1 MNIRRLL
8 PVLLSAILLCSCT
21 HCKRQRQYNA
31 GIDSIKAQLDTLLG
45 SEGAQID
52 SLACLGM
59 AKAGDS
65 TDYYYFLLYRASTKM
80 WANDSVA
87 TDSLLRKFWQYAG
100 RTQTSPRQNDLFAKY
115 YVLKG
120 NHATVNYKIKD
131 ALRYYKAAYLYQ
143 EKGTNSLYKTTI
155 LTDLSDNY
163 LAMSDYAKGAYCLRK
178 VLLVSDS
185 LNNTDAKIQALTG
198 LAGIYIGLANYPEA
212 DKYLTEVGKLV
223 PKMHGRQLFIYY
235 NTLGNYYFYKGDYN
249 RTLQIFKRMNAHL
262 NAITNTDFD
271 RNLTWLNLADAY
283 IRTGHIDS
291 ALAYHNKCKNFYVKN
306 QNKTALYYLETQKIA
321 ILLQK
326 NRLKEV
332 GLLLRKKTE
341 QNIESQQ
348 VCLRYNYLVDYYTRI
363 GDDHNALIYFKR
375 LTHLNDSIKNETQK
389 LATAESEFRYRQDSK
404 SLRLELALSKTQEH
418 YHKVQLLFAVALF
431 IIFLLVAA
439 YCTIYKYNRNR
450 RMQMMKNVKKRIL
463 KLQMEE
469 LRNRVSP
476 HFIFNVLNY
485 ELYNREH
492 KKKETDIN
500 RLIRLIRS
508 GLEQSDEIC
517 VPLYKELD
525 FIDSYVE
532 LQRYGL
538 SENFEYHLEIDKNV
552 NENTLIPS
560 MIIQTAVENAIK
572 HGLRGLTGNTRLDI
586 KIRNDDSIMQIL
598 VTDNGRGLTATEV
611 KDDSTGTGMTVI
623 RETLKMLNEHN
634 GIKMGYEM
642 GGNPGGSGCLVKIS
656 IPLEYD
662 YSLGI

>member
-1 MNIRRLL
+1 MNIHRLL
-8 PVLLSAILLCSCT
+8 PVLLSAMLLCSCT
-21 HCKRQRQYNA
+21 HCKRQRQYDA

-45 SEGAQID
+45 SEGTQID
-52 SLACLGM
+52 RLACLGM
-59 AKAGDS
+59 AKSRDS
-65 TDYYYFLLYRASTKM
+65 TDYYYFLLYRASAKM
-80 WANDSVA
+80 WANDY
-87 TDSLLRKFWQYAG
+87 TGTESLLRKFRLYAA
-100 RTQTSPRQNDLFAKY
+100 RTQTSPKLNDLFAKY
-115 YVLKG
+115 FVLKG
-120 NHATVNYKIKD
+120 NQATLNVKFKEAIKNYES
-131 ALRYYKAAYLYQ
+131 AYSYQ
-143 EKGTNSLYKTTI
+143 GKGTNKRYRTTI

-163 LAMSDYAKGAYCLRK
+163 LAMSNYAKGASCLRK
-178 VLLVSDS
+178 VLLINDS
-185 LNNTDAKIQALTG
+185 LGNTDTKIQALTG
-198 LAGIYIGLANYPEA
+198 LASIYIGLANYPEA
-212 DKYLTEVGKLV
+212 AKYLTEVGKLV
-223 PKMHGRQLFIYY
+223 PRMHGRQLFLYY
-235 NTLGNYYFYKGDYN
+235 NTLGNYYFYKEDYN
-249 RTLQIFKRMNAHL
+249 RTLRIFKRMNTNL
-262 NAITNTDFD
+262 NSITNTDFD
-271 RNLTWLNLADAY
+271 KNLVWLNLADAY

-291 ALAYHNKCKNFYVKN
+291 ALVYHNKCRNFYARN
-306 QNKTALYYLETQKIA
+306 QNKTALYYLETQEIA

-341 QNIESQQ
+341 PNIEGQQ

-363 GDDHNALIYFKR
+363 GDDHNALIYLKR
-375 LTHLNDSIKNETQK
+375 FTHINDSIKNETQK
-389 LATAESEFRYRQDSK
+389 LATAESEFRYQQDSK
-404 SLRLELALSKTQEH
+404 ALRLELALSKTQEH
-418 YHKVQLLFAVALF
+418 YHKIQLLFAIALF
-431 IIFLLVAA
+431 IILLLVAA
-439 YCTIYKYNRNR
+439 YCTIYKYNKNR
-450 RMQMMKNVKKRIL
+450 RIQMMKNVKKQIL

-492 KKKETDIN
+492 QNKETDIT

-586 KIRNDDSIMQIL
+586 NIRNTDHAML
-598 VTDNGRGLTATEV
+598 VVISDNGRGLTAAEA

-623 RETLKMLNEHN
+623 RETLNMLNEYN
-634 GIKMGYEM
+634 EQQMVYKTGN
-642 GGNPGGSGCLVKIS
+642 NPGGKGCQVKIR

-662 YSLGI
+662 YSLGG

>member
-1 MNIRRLL
+1 MNIHRLL
-8 PVLLSAILLCSCT
+8 PVLLSAMLLCSCT
-21 HCKRQRQYNA
+21 HCKRQRQYDA

-45 SEGAQID
+45 SEGTQID
-52 SLACLGM
+52 RLACLGM
-59 AKAGDS
+59 AKSRDS
-65 TDYYYFLLYRASTKM
+65 TDYYYFLLYRASAKM
-80 WANDSVA
+80 WANDY
-87 TDSLLRKFWQYAG
+87 TGTESLLRKFRLYAA
-100 RTQTSPRQNDLFAKY
+100 RTQTSPKLNDLFAKY
-115 YVLKG
+115 FVLKG
-120 NHATVNYKIKD
+120 NQATLNVKFKEAIKNYES
-131 ALRYYKAAYLYQ
+131 AYSYQ
-143 EKGTNSLYKTTI
+143 GKGTNKRYRTTI

-163 LAMSDYAKGAYCLRK
+163 LAMSNYAKGASCLRK
-178 VLLVSDS
+178 VLLINDS
-185 LNNTDAKIQALTG
+185 LGNTDTKIQALTG
-198 LAGIYIGLANYPEA
+198 LASIYIGLANYPEA
-212 DKYLTEVGKLV
+212 AKYLTEVGKLA
-223 PKMHGRQLFIYY
+223 PRMHGRQLFLYY
-235 NTLGNYYFYKGDYN
+235 NTLGNYYFYKEDYN
-249 RTLQIFKRMNAHL
+249 RTLRIFKRMNTNL
-262 NAITNTDFD
+262 NSITNTDFD
-271 RNLTWLNLADAY
+271 KNLVWLNLADAY

-291 ALAYHNKCKNFYVKN
+291 ALVYHNKCRNFYARN
-306 QNKTALYYLETQKIA
+306 QNKTALYYLETQEIA

-341 QNIESQQ
+341 PNIEGQQ

-363 GDDHNALIYFKR
+363 GDDHNALIYLKR
-375 LTHLNDSIKNETQK
+375 FTHINDSIKNETQK
-389 LATAESEFRYRQDSK
+389 LATAESEFRYQQDSK
-404 SLRLELALSKTQEH
+404 ALRLELALSKTQEH
-418 YHKVQLLFAVALF
+418 YHKIQLLFAIALF
-431 IIFLLVAA
+431 IILLLVAA
-439 YCTIYKYNRNR
+439 YCTIYKYNKNR
-450 RMQMMKNVKKRIL
+450 RIQMMKNVKKQIL

-492 KKKETDIN
+492 QNKETDIN

-586 KIRNDDSIMQIL
+586 NIRNTDHAML
-598 VTDNGRGLTATEV
+598 VVISDNGRGLTAAEA

-623 RETLKMLNEHN
+623 RETLNMLNEYN
-634 GIKMGYEM
+634 EQQMVYKTGN
-642 GGNPGGSGCLVKIS
+642 NPGGKGCQVKIR

-662 YSLGI
+662 YSLGG

>member
-1 MNIRRLL
+1 M
-8 PVLLSAILLCSCT
+8 LLCSCT
-21 HCKRQRQYNA
+21 HCKRQRQYDA

-45 SEGAQID
+45 SEGTQID
-52 SLACLGM
+52 RLACLGM
-59 AKAGDS
+59 AKSRDS
-65 TDYYYFLLYRASTKM
+65 TDYYYFLLYRASAKM
-80 WANDSVA
+80 WANDY
-87 TDSLLRKFWQYAG
+87 TGTESLLRKFRLYAA
-100 RTQTSPRQNDLFAKY
+100 RTQTSPKLNDLFAKY
-115 YVLKG
+115 FVLKG
-120 NHATVNYKIKD
+120 NQATLNVKFKEAIKNYES
-131 ALRYYKAAYLYQ
+131 AYSYQ
-143 EKGTNSLYKTTI
+143 GKGTNKRYRTTI

-163 LAMSDYAKGAYCLRK
+163 LAMSNYAKGASCLRK
-178 VLLVSDS
+178 VLLINDS
-185 LNNTDAKIQALTG
+185 LGNTDTKIQALTG
-198 LAGIYIGLANYPEA
+198 LASIYIGLANYPEA
-212 DKYLTEVGKLV
+212 AKYLTEVGKLA
-223 PKMHGRQLFIYY
+223 PRMHGRQLFLYY
-235 NTLGNYYFYKGDYN
+235 NTLGNYYFYKEDYN
-249 RTLQIFKRMNAHL
+249 RTLRIFKRMNTNL
-262 NAITNTDFD
+262 NSITNTDFD
-271 RNLTWLNLADAY
+271 KNLVWLNLADAY

-291 ALAYHNKCKNFYVKN
+291 ALVYHNKCRNFYARN
-306 QNKTALYYLETQKIA
+306 QNKTALYYLETQEIA

-341 QNIESQQ
+341 PNIEGQQ

-363 GDDHNALIYFKR
+363 GDDHNALIYLKR
-375 LTHLNDSIKNETQK
+375 FTHINDSIKNETQK
-389 LATAESEFRYRQDSK
+389 LATAESEFRYQQDSK
-404 SLRLELALSKTQEH
+404 ALRLELALSKTQEH
-418 YHKVQLLFAVALF
+418 YHKIQLLFAIALF
-431 IIFLLVAA
+431 IILLLVAA
-439 YCTIYKYNRNR
+439 YCTIYKYNKNR
-450 RMQMMKNVKKRIL
+450 RIQMMKNVKKQIL

-492 KKKETDIN
+492 QNKETDIN

-586 KIRNDDSIMQIL
+586 NIRNTDHAML
-598 VTDNGRGLTATEV
+598 VVISDNGRGLTAAEA

-623 RETLKMLNEHN
+623 RETLNMLNEYN
-634 GIKMGYEM
+634 EQQMVYKTGN
-642 GGNPGGSGCLVKIS
+642 NPGGKGCQVKIR

-662 YSLGI
+662 YSLGG